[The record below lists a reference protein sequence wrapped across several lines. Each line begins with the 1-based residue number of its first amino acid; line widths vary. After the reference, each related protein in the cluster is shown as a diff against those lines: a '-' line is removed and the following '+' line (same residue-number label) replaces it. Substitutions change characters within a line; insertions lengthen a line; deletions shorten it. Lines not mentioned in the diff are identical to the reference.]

1 MCDTM
6 NDALIFMGKIP
17 QNNAK
22 NKLICENVIAWA
34 ISMAVLLPFAHRFY
48 PPPPK
53 HTPDHML
60 PFTKPS
66 ICFICQ

>member
-1 MCDTM
+1 MFCRHLLFLFVIIILWMCDTM

-34 ISMAVLLPFAHRFY
+34 ISMAVLLPFAHRF
-48 PPPPK
+48 
-53 HTPDHML
+53 
-60 PFTKPS
+60 
-66 ICFICQ
+66 